1 MLKISSVTERVYRG
15 LCKRDPEVFSFMRD
29 LYLSREANIYN
40 TLNAYEDNF
49 DEKEFNRLN
58 KYIRS
63 FFDIIRSDIEFKDKI
78 LSKCRG

>member
-1 MLKISSVTERVYRG
+1 MHLWRER
-15 LCKRDPEVFSFMRD
+15 DSEVFSFMRD
-29 LYLSREANIYN
+29 LYVSREANIYN